1 VVPEILEPSL
11 QLAAAV
17 LGSLNLTSEEINDVI
32 DSFRRNHMRELRQ
45 LSQLSGGSLGY
56 GLSRK
61 DDDKVLNV
69 EPNEIRDA
77 EEVGVI
83 KVQPAALPGAA

>member
-45 LSQLSGGSLGY
+45 LSQISGGSLGY

-61 DDDKVLNV
+61 DEDIIINV
-69 EPNEIRDA
+69 DPSELRDA
-77 EEVGVI
+77 DDVKAI
-83 KVQPAALPGAA
+83 KAAPAALPGAA